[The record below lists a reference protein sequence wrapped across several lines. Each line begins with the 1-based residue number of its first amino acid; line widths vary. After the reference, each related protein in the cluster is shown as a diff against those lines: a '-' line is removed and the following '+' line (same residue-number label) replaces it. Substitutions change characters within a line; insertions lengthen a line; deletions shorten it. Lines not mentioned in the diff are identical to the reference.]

1 MESLS
6 GALRTMKTRSLA
18 DAAFVASG
26 DGLILDAI
34 SDKGVPVD
42 SIAAYAAGSVSVAE
56 RMGEDAQLG
65 APQSVIHLYGHKTL
79 MIAPVGPALL
89 VLVGNGRSQL
99 GMMRV
104 QLQAGMPDLRAAL
117 ERELFG
123 AGVEPAAT
131 AAPVQEPVP
140 SAAAAATNGHAAP
153 ARQNLD
159 AILEA
164 AVAR

>member
-18 DAAFVASG
+18 ESAFVASS
-26 DGLILDAI
+26 DGLVLDAI
-34 SDKGVPVD
+34 SDDGVAVD

-56 RMGEDAQLG
+56 RMGEDAELG
-65 APQSVIHLYGHKTL
+65 APQSVIHLYGNKTL

-104 QLQAGMPDLRAAL
+104 QLQAGLADLRSAL
-117 ERELFG
+117 ERDLFG
-123 AGVEPAAT
+123 PGAEQPAAD
-131 AAPVQEPVP
+131 ASAPA
-140 SAAAAATNGHAAP
+140 SAPAATNGHTTP
-153 ARQNLD
+153 ARPNLD